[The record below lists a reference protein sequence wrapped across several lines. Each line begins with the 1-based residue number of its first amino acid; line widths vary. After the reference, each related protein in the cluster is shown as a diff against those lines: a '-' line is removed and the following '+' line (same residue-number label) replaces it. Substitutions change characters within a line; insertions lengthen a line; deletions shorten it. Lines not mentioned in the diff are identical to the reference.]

1 MGWRSE
7 RGSGKTGG
15 LGAVMDHDLDLR
27 GLKCPL
33 PALKTAK
40 ALVALTAGDR
50 LVVACTD
57 PMSAID
63 VPHLLRGTGDRLE
76 SVSEAH
82 GVVTFHIVKT

>member
-1 MGWRSE
+1 MGWRSGL
-7 RGSGKTGG
+7 GSGKSGG
-15 LGAVMDHDLDLR
+15 PGSIMDHDLDLR

-40 ALVALTAGDR
+40 ALDTLPAGDR

-63 VPHLLRGTGDRLE
+63 VPHLLRGTGDRLDAM
-76 SVSEAH
+76 SEAD
-82 GVVTFHIVKT
+82 GVITFRIVKG